1 MKFLLSQR
9 CKRLTFLAIGTMLT
23 GATWAQ
29 LSTESIVVDGDTRT
43 FLQYLPT
50 NFSPLGYT
58 LGGFDESALRLEM
71 GFMANQI
78 TFGLGWQF
86 QIGQQSISRQQGCES
101 SDE

>member
-9 CKRLTFLAIGTMLT
+9 CKLFTFLAIGTMLT

-50 NFSPLGYT
+50 NFSPSEATPLVCAFTVG
-58 LGGFDESALRLEM
+58 LE
-71 GFMANQI
+71 QP
-78 TFGLGWQF
+78 T
-86 QIGQQSISRQQGCES
+86 S
-101 SDE
+101 SWASEI